1 GRRNSASATDAL
13 RELRHHF
20 GESYCA
26 ANFWRPFFYLSFCGV
41 RARRLQRRAS
51 TGSERVSTLNVQ
63 HLIKTRIRRRNRL
76 AAQSGYRKGR
86 SGLTISRRDSD
97 RMNATHSGIDGYVGN
112 TPLIRLRRV
121 SELTGCEILGKAE
134 FMNPAG
140 SVKDRAAYGI
150 ITDAEAAGRL
160 KPGATIVEGTAGN
173 TGIGLAVIGRA
184 RGYRTLIV
192 IPNNQSPEKMH
203 LLRTLGAEVKAV
215 PEKPYK
221 DPENYNHIA
230 RRLAE
235 ERGWVWAKQFDK
247 TANRAAHYRSTGPE
261 IWKQTEGKVSA
272 FVAAVGTGGTL
283 AGVSGYLKEQNPK
296 IAIVCADPYGA
307 AMWSWFTNGNLE
319 TNDGDSIAEGIGQ
332 GRVTKNIEG
341 LKVDRAYR
349 IPDETGLTIVY
360 QLLRAEALFLGL
372 SSGINVAGAARLAKE
387 SGPGQTIFTVL
398 FDSGH
403 KYQSTLFNRDW
414 LASNHLDPDLPLES
428 VLARESLAQKPAPFF
443 VLLGRRG
450 CG

>member
-1 GRRNSASATDAL
+1 MSAT
-13 RELRHHF
+13 
-20 GESYCA
+20 Y
-26 ANFWRPFFYLSFCGV
+26 
-41 RARRLQRRAS
+41 
-51 TGSERVSTLNVQ
+51 
-63 HLIKTRIRRRNRL
+63 
-76 AAQSGYRKGR
+76 
-86 SGLTISRRDSD
+86 
-97 RMNATHSGIDGYVGN
+97 SGIDGYVGN
-112 TPLIRLRRV
+112 TPLIRLRRF

-134 FMNPAG
+134 FMNPGG

-150 ITDAEAAGRL
+150 ITDAERTGRL

-184 RGYRTLIV
+184 RGYHTLIV

-235 ERGWVWAKQFDK
+235 ERGWFWANQFDN
-247 TANRAAHYRSTGPE
+247 TANRDAHYRSTGPE
-261 IWKQTEGKVSA
+261 IWKQTDGKITA

-283 AGVSGYLKEQNPK
+283 AGVSTYLKRQNPK
-296 IAIVCADPYGA
+296 VQIVCSDPYGA

-332 GRVTKNIEG
+332 GRVPKNVEG
-341 LKVDRAYR
+341 IKVDRAYR
-349 IPDETGLTIVY
+349 IPDQIGLTIAY
-360 QLLRAEALFLGL
+360 QLLREEGLFLGL
-372 SSGINVAGAARLAKE
+372 SSGINVAGALHFAKE
-387 SGPGQTIFTVL
+387 SGPGQIIVTIL
-398 FDSGH
+398 CDSGQ

-414 LASNHLDPDLPLES
+414 LDSNHLNPDLPLES
-428 VLARESLAQKPAPFF
+428 VLES
-443 VLLGRRG
+443 
-450 CG
+450 

>member
-1 GRRNSASATDAL
+1 MTAK
-13 RELRHHF
+13 
-20 GESYCA
+20 Y
-26 ANFWRPFFYLSFCGV
+26 PGV
-41 RARRLQRRAS
+41 
-51 TGSERVSTLNVQ
+51 
-63 HLIKTRIRRRNRL
+63 
-76 AAQSGYRKGR
+76 
-86 SGLTISRRDSD
+86 
-97 RMNATHSGIDGYVGN
+97 DGYVGN
-112 TPLIRLRRV
+112 TPLIRLRHL

-150 ITDAEAAGRL
+150 ITDAEQQGWL

-173 TGIGLAVIGRA
+173 TGIGLVVIGRA
-184 RGYRTLIV
+184 RGYRTVIV

-235 ERGWVWAKQFDK
+235 ERGWFWANQFDN
-247 TANRAAHYRSTGPE
+247 TANRDAHYRGTGPE
-261 IWKQTEGKVSA
+261 IWKQTKGKVTA

-283 AGVSGYLKEQNPK
+283 AGVSGYLKEQNPEIK
-296 IAIVCADPYGA
+296 IVCADPYGA
-307 AMWSWFTNGNLE
+307 AMWSWFTNSNLE

-341 LKVDRAYR
+341 IKADRAYR
-349 IPDETGLTIVY
+349 IPDQSGLTIVY
-360 QLLRAEALFLGL
+360 QLLREEGLFLGL
-372 SSGINVAGAARLAKE
+372 SSGINVAGAVSFAKE
-387 SGPGQTIFTVL
+387 SGSGQTIVTVL
-398 FDSGH
+398 CDSGH

-428 VLARESLAQKPAPFF
+428 ILER
-443 VLLGRRG
+443 
-450 CG
+450 

>member
-1 GRRNSASATDAL
+1 MTATY
-13 RELRHHF
+13 
-20 GESYCA
+20 S
-26 ANFWRPFFYLSFCGV
+26 S
-41 RARRLQRRAS
+41 
-51 TGSERVSTLNVQ
+51 
-63 HLIKTRIRRRNRL
+63 
-76 AAQSGYRKGR
+76 
-86 SGLTISRRDSD
+86 
-97 RMNATHSGIDGYVGN
+97 IDGYVGN
-112 TPLIRLRRV
+112 TPLIQLRRV

-184 RGYRTLIV
+184 RGYCTVIV

-235 ERGWVWAKQFDK
+235 ERGWFWANQFDN
-247 TANRAAHYRSTGPE
+247 TANRDAHYCSTGPE
-261 IWKQTEGKVSA
+261 IWKQTEGEVSA

-283 AGVSGYLKEQNPK
+283 AGVSTYLKEQNPN
-296 IAIVCADPYGA
+296 IEIVCADPYGA

-341 LKVDRAYR
+341 TKVNRAYR
-349 IPDETGLTIVY
+349 IPDQIGLTIVY
-360 QLLRAEALFLGL
+360 QLLREEGLFLGL
-372 SSGINVAGAARLAKE
+372 SSGINVAGAVRYAKE
-387 SGPGQTIFTVL
+387 TGPGQAIVTIL
-398 FDSGH
+398 CDSGH

-428 VLARESLAQKPAPFF
+428 ALDRNL
-443 VLLGRRG
+443 
-450 CG
+450 

>member
-1 GRRNSASATDAL
+1 MAT
-13 RELRHHF
+13 
-20 GESYCA
+20 
-26 ANFWRPFFYLSFCGV
+26 
-41 RARRLQRRAS
+41 
-51 TGSERVSTLNVQ
+51 
-63 HLIKTRIRRRNRL
+63 
-76 AAQSGYRKGR
+76 
-86 SGLTISRRDSD
+86 
-97 RMNATHSGIDGYVGN
+97 THPGIDGYVGN
-112 TPLIRLRRV
+112 TPLIRLRRL

-140 SVKDRAAYGI
+140 SVKDRAAREI
-150 ITDAEAAGRL
+150 ITEAEQQGRL

-184 RGYRTLIV
+184 KGYRTVIV

-203 LLRTLGAEVKAV
+203 LLRTLGAEVRAV

-235 ERGWVWAKQFDK
+235 ERGWFWANQFDN
-247 TANRAAHYRSTGPE
+247 TANRNAHYRGTGPE
-261 IWKQTEGKVSA
+261 IWRQTAGQISA

-283 AGVSGYLKEQNPK
+283 AGTTQYLKEQNPK
-296 IAIVCADPYGA
+296 VAAVCADPYGA
-307 AMWSWFTNGNLE
+307 AMWSWFTKGNLE

-349 IPDETGLTIVY
+349 IPDQTGLTIIY
-360 QLLRAEALFLGL
+360 HLLREEGLFLGL
-372 SSGINVAGAARLAKE
+372 SSGINVAGAVRFAREA
-387 SGPGQTIFTVL
+387 GPGQTIVTIL
-398 FDSGH
+398 CDSGH

-414 LASNHLDPDLPLES
+414 LASNHLDPDVPLES
-428 VLARESLAQKPAPFF
+428 ALS
-443 VLLGRRG
+443 
-450 CG
+450 